1 MLNICSRYPHV
12 YELFVDSPTLFWLLF
27 MSVQNNSRNE
37 IEFVEL
43 CRQKRTKILQFMGFP
58 PTKSALKFINK
69 IHSSYYRKYEY
80 GLIREVFIADFE
92 YLNHRARV
100 PISLLT
106 LVAECPSFIHS
117 SLLRQLNNN
126 ECDLDTVKNLI
137 KCIQHIQSTI
147 YYKRNKFEQFIYSE
161 NCSNSADLPVYN
173 EFSFVLNLHPGGYC
187 IGRDPEI
194 YIYKCM
200 LKDNENMLMQQLL
213 KSNTINDIQRL
224 YAKSVD
230 QVRKMKKTAEL
241 GEIFP
246 VPPLQNTSSIIAIKT
261 YQELQQEGE
270 QQDNCIVDY
279 YREIVEGRY
288 FVCKILK
295 PERAT
300 LGVFIEYIGEKLQLK
315 LDEVKR
321 YRNQEVDFYTEES
334 VLNWLKRKARH
345 SRFVRSTNDDNQYID
360 PQIFYKYKKAFEKY
374 KKSHKH
380 INLDFSSYKVI

>member
-106 LVAECPSFIHS
+106 LVVECPIFIHS
-117 SLLRQLNNN
+117 LLLRQLNNN
-126 ECDLDTVKNLI
+126 ECDLDTVKELI
-137 KCIQHIQSTI
+137 KYIQHIQSTI
-147 YYKRNKFEQFIYSE
+147 YYKRNQFEQFVYGEI
-161 NCSNSADLPVYN
+161 CSNSAGLAIYN
-173 EFSFVLNLHPGGYC
+173 EFSFVLNLYLDEYC
-187 IGRDPEI
+187 LGRDPEI

-200 LKDNENMLMQQLL
+200 LKDNEHILMQQLL

-230 QVRKMKKTAEL
+230 QIRKMKKTAEL
-241 GEIFP
+241 EEIFP
-246 VPPLQNTSSIIAIKT
+246 VPPLQNTSSIQYLRQFLFKLKIAFFALCESIT
-261 YQELQQEGE
+261 Y
-270 QQDNCIVDY
+270 
-279 YREIVEGRY
+279 R
-288 FVCKILK
+288 LK
-295 PERAT
+295 NLP
-300 LGVFIEYIGEKLQLK
+300 
-315 LDEVKR
+315 KR
-321 YRNQEVDFYTEES
+321 VDFHFGEG
-334 VLNWLKRKARH
+334 
-345 SRFVRSTNDDNQYID
+345 I
-360 PQIFYKYKKAFEKY
+360 I
-374 KKSHKH
+374 
-380 INLDFSSYKVI
+380 I